1 MTRGRAGASIV
12 ASPVLVGAVT
22 TLIVI
27 VSVFLAYNAN
37 TGLPFVPT
45 YNLRAELP
53 GAANLVPG
61 NEVRIGGFR
70 VGILDKIGTGTKVFN
85 GRPRSI
91 AVVRMKIDKS
101 AQPLASDTTVIVR
114 PRSALGLKYIQLT
127 PGKAKSKFRD
137 GDTIPLSRA
146 TAPVEFDDLL
156 NTFDAKTRQNSQD
169 ALNGFGEAFAG
180 RGADLNAA
188 IQGLAPFFRYL
199 QPVMASLN
207 DPSTQLDEFFKQ
219 IGRTSAQVAPVAR
232 VQAELFSNMAD
243 TFEAI
248 GRNPVALQQTIE
260 KSPPTEI
267 TAIRS
272 FRVQRPFLADFADL
286 SRRLRPAARVLPIA
300 LPLLNSAFRV
310 GTPVVRSSVKLNK
323 NTEKVFRALD
333 DLVQNPNTLLGLKD
347 LHALTRS
354 GAPLFRYIAPYQTV
368 CNYATY
374 FFNALGSHIS
384 EGTSTGTA
392 ERVTLKSANNFQ
404 EDVAYNSFGARPSD
418 LPPNIDPTGVHV
430 GPGPEGSP
438 TSQPAYV
445 LHGMPYPPAVDAQ
458 GNADCVKGQ
467 FGYPDGPILDDPGRY
482 PPVNATGS
490 GPDHKDALGDPGV
503 TPADVGTY
511 NSWARAHG
519 GGGHPVVGDNPPF
532 LFGPTFTGLQNLS
545 DVDPQLRAHGIQP

>member
-1 MTRGRAGASIV
+1 MTRGRGTASIV

-45 YNLRAELP
+45 YNLKAELP
-53 GAANLVPG
+53 GGANLVPG

-70 VGILDKIGTGTKVFN
+70 VGIVDNIKPGEKVFN

-91 AVVRMKIDKS
+91 AVLRMKIDKS

-114 PRSALGLKYIQLT
+114 PRSALGLKYVELT
-127 PGKAKSKFRD
+127 PGKSRKTFRD
-137 GDTIPLSRA
+137 GDTIPLAQA

-156 NTFDAKTRQNSQD
+156 NTFDERTRQNGQD
-169 ALNGFGEAFAG
+169 ALTGFGDAFAG
-180 RGADLNAA
+180 RGTDLNAA

-199 QPVMASLN
+199 TPVMQNLS
-207 DPSTQLDEFFKQ
+207 DPDTQLQEFFKQ
-219 IGRTSAQVAPVAR
+219 IGRASAQVAPVAR

-248 GRNPVALQQTIE
+248 GRDPAALQATIA
-260 KSPPTEI
+260 KGPPTEA

-272 FRVQRPFLADFADL
+272 FRIQRPFLADFADL
-286 SRRLRPAARVLPIA
+286 SRRLRPAAQVLPVA
-300 LPLLNSAFRV
+300 LPALNSALRV
-310 GTPVVRSSVKLNK
+310 GTPVVRASVVLNR
-323 NTEKVFRALD
+323 NTEKVFRALN

-347 LHALTRS
+347 LRALTRS

-374 FFNALGSHIS
+374 FFNALASHIS
-384 EGTSTGTA
+384 ESTDAGTA
-392 ERVTLKSANNFQ
+392 ERVLLKTANNFQ
-404 EDVAYNSFGARPSD
+404 DDVAYNSFGSRPSD
-418 LPPNIDPTGVHV
+418 LPPNVDPTGATV
-430 GPGPEGSP
+430 GPGAEGSP
-438 TSQPAYV
+438 TRQPAYV
-445 LHGMPYPPAVDAQ
+445 LHGQPYPPAIDAQ

-467 FGYPDGPILDDPGRY
+467 FGYPDGPLLDDPGRY
-482 PPVNATGS
+482 PPVN
-490 GPDHKDALGDPGV
+490 GV
-503 TPADVGTY
+503 RDTPATAASPTDVGTF
-511 NSWARAHG
+511 NTWQRAHG
-519 GGGHPVVGDNPPF
+519 GGGHPVVADNPPF
-532 LFGPTFTGLQNLS
+532 LFGPTFTGLRNLS